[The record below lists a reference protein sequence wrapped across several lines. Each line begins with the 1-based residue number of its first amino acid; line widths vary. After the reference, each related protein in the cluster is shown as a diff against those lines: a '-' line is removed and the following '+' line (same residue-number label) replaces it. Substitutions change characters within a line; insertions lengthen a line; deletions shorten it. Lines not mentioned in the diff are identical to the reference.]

1 LLTYSYLTTL
11 EHASRTYEWARSNSV
26 ALLRPVAPAYDHG
39 MNEQLEKPRVVIV
52 TGAGRGIG
60 VRVAQRFAQDG
71 SRVAIVD
78 LLAERAEATA
88 ASIIGA
94 GGQALP
100 VACDVRSADSVGRMV
115 DEVVERFGT
124 VDVLINAA
132 GGYVPPQM
140 AHETTE
146 ETWDLVLD
154 SNLKGM
160 FLCCRAV
167 LPHMMRQRSGRIINF
182 ASNAARSVA
191 TGLGPEYTAAK
202 AGVLGLTR
210 HLASQ
215 YGSYNILVNTI
226 APGPTRVE
234 RITSHLSEE
243 TIQEHAKSMPLG
255 RFADPSEHAEVVYFM
270 ASPGASF
277 MTGATI
283 DNNGGCIMV

>member
-1 LLTYSYLTTL
+1 M
-11 EHASRTYEWARSNSV
+11 
-26 ALLRPVAPAYDHG
+26 ALLPPIGTAYDHG
-39 MNEQLEKPRVVIV
+39 MEGRAEKQRVVIV

-60 VRVAQRFAQDG
+60 VRVAERFAQDG
-71 SRVAIVD
+71 SHVAIVD

-88 ASIIGA
+88 ATITGA
-94 GGQALP
+94 GGQALS
-100 VACDVRSADSVGRMV
+100 VACDVRSAESVGRMV
-115 DEVVERFGT
+115 DAVVERFGT

-146 ETWDLVLD
+146 ETWDLVID

-215 YGSYNILVNTI
+215 YAEYDILVNTI
-226 APGPTRVE
+226 APGPTNVE
-234 RITSHLSEE
+234 RITGSLSEE
-243 TIQEHAKSMPLG
+243 TLRNHARAIPLG
-255 RFADPSEHAEVVYFM
+255 RFADPWEHAEVVYFM
-270 ASPGASF
+270 ASAGASF

-283 DNNGGCIMV
+283 DNNGGIIMV